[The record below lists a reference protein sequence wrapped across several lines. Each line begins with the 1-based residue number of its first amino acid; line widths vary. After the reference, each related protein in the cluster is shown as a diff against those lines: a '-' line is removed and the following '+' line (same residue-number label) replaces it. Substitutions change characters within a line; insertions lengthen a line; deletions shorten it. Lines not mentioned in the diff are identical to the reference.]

1 MRIADIRV
9 YQKDLG
15 TNRPY
20 SISYK
25 TVTEVK
31 NTFVEIELENG
42 MIGIGACNPSEK
54 VVGENVDQALSHLN
68 EADFSY
74 LKNSRISEFESLIR
88 KTQEKFKQ
96 WPGSH
101 AAVDIA
107 LYDVFTKY
115 LSISLGEFFGIHHK
129 SLATSITIGIK
140 NVEETLE
147 EADEYWAAG
156 FRCIKVKTGLCAE
169 EDAERILKINENY
182 PDVVLR
188 VDANQGYTPKDL
200 ELFVSKTKGVDLE
213 LIEQPFPVD
222 QFAEDS
228 KGLSKEVSRFLVADE
243 SCRNPED
250 AMKLVQEVPNCS
262 IFNIKLMKTG
272 GIFQA
277 SKIADIAALSGVDLM
292 WGCNDE
298 SAVSITAAM
307 HLAFSYPHTKY
318 IDLDGS
324 LDLIQDVV
332 EPGFIIE
339 NGMMRPKGG
348 TGLGGF
354 FVR

>member
-1 MRIADIRV
+1 MKIKDIRA

-42 MIGIGACNPSEK
+42 MIGIGTCNPSEK
-54 VVGENVDQALSHLN
+54 VVGENVDQAFERLIDF
-68 EADFSY
+68 DFSY
-74 LKNSRISEFESLIR
+74 LRGKRINEFESLVR
-88 KTQEKFKQ
+88 QTKEKLHS

-107 LYDVFTKY
+107 LYDVFTQY
-115 LSISLGEFFGIHHK
+115 LDISLGAFFGVAHK
-129 SLATSITIGIK
+129 SLPTSVTIGIK
-140 NVEETLE
+140 NVEETLA
-147 EADEYWAAG
+147 EATEYREAG
-156 FRCIKVKTGLCAE
+156 FRNIKVKTGLSAE
-169 EDAERILKINENY
+169 EDAERIIKIHEKY
-182 PDVVLR
+182 PDTILR
-188 VDANQGYTPKDL
+188 VDANQGYAPNDL
-200 ELFVSKTKGVDLE
+200 ELFVAKTKGIDLE

-222 QFAEDS
+222 RFAEDS
-228 KGLSKEVSRFLVADE
+228 KGLNSEVSKFLVADE

-250 AMKLVQEVPNCS
+250 ALYLLKEVPNCP
-262 IFNIKLMKTG
+262 IYNIKLMKSG
-272 GIFQA
+272 GLFQA
-277 SKIADIAALSGVDLM
+277 SKIADITTLSGVDLM

-324 LDLIQDVV
+324 LDLKEDIVA
-332 EPGFIIE
+332 PGFVIE
-339 NGMMRPKGG
+339 EGVMRPKGG
-348 TGLGGF
+348 SGLGVTF
-354 FVR
+354 I